1 MKSIYTLVDDIYQ
14 LMMDRNAAE
23 GVDVMAEIDRFA
35 DGIRDIMKAEFLPA
49 TGGKRRKL
57 RLSGIGKPDRQQ
69 WYAYNGYIGEKL
81 QPHTLIKFH
90 YGHILEELVLFYTRM
105 AGHIVEDEQKECEVG
120 KIKGHMD
127 ARIDGTL
134 IDVKSASTFAFKKF
148 KEGTLAEDDPFGYV
162 AQLKAYAKSEGDEKY
177 GWLTLDKGNGHL
189 TYLEYNNT
197 MDHPNINYDI
207 EERVEHI
214 KEMVKKPEPPERCYE
229 LIPDG
234 KSGNMKLPVGCSYCN
249 YKKHCYPE
257 MRTFLYS
264 TGPRFLAVVEN
275 EPNVKEITDDV

>member
-1 MKSIYTLVDDIYQ
+1 MKTIYTLVDDIYQ

-23 GVDVMAEIDRFA
+23 GVDVSAEIDRFA
-35 DGIRDIMKAEFLPA
+35 EGIKDVMKKEFLPA

-57 RLSGIGKPDRQQ
+57 RLSAIGKPDRQL
-69 WYAYNGYIGEKL
+69 WYGYNGYIGEKL
-81 QPHTLIKFH
+81 QAHTLIKFH
-90 YGHILEELVLFYTRM
+90 YGHILEELLLFYTRL
-105 AGHIVEDEQKECEVG
+105 AGHTVEGEQKECTVG
-120 KIKGHMD
+120 GIKGHMD
-127 ARIDGTL
+127 ARIDGVL
-134 IDVKSASTFAFKKF
+134 VDIKSASTYAFKKF
-148 KEGTLAEDDPFGYV
+148 KDGTLAEDDPFGYV
-162 AQLKAYAKSEGDEKY
+162 AQLKAYANSEGDDKY
-177 GWLTLDKGNGHL
+177 GWFTIDKGNGHL
-189 TYLEYNNT
+189 TYLEYNNN

-214 KEMVKKPEPPERCYE
+214 KVMVKQPEPPERCYE

-234 KSGNMKLPVGCSYCN
+234 KSGNMKLPTGCSYCN

-275 EPNVKEITDDV
+275 EPNVMEITGDV